1 MKRLLLIRHAKSSW
15 KDPDAVDIER
25 PLNKRGKR
33 DAPLMGQVLRD
44 LKIRPDLIISSPA
57 KRALSTARIIAKC
70 LKYPSKK
77 ILVRDRV
84 YESGLSALLKII
96 QELDDSLATVIL
108 LGHNP
113 DLTELAQY
121 LSDYPVENIPTC
133 GVFCIDL
140 ISWLETSQHGGD
152 FVFFDYPK
160 RHSQ

>member
-15 KDPDAVDIER
+15 KQLDGADIER

-33 DAPLMGQVLRD
+33 DAPLMGKILRD

-57 KRALSTARIIAKC
+57 KRALCTARMIAKI
-70 LKYPSKK
+70 LKYPRKK
-77 ILVRDRV
+77 IVVRDKI

-133 GVFCIDL
+133 GIFCLDL
-140 ISWLETSQHGGD
+140 VSWQDTTQHGSD
-152 FVFFDYPK
+152 FVFFDYPG
-160 RHSQ
+160 RHKQ